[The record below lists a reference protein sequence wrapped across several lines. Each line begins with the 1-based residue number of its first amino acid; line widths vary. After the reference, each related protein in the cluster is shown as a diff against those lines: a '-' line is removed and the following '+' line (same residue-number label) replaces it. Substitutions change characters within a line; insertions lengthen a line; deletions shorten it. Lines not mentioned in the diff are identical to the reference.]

1 MSADPVKELIGEL
14 GTRLLQKEHSDT
26 VFSRG
31 RGSQFEIKPSEFVEI
46 AKNDT
51 PRKIAFVDGGN
62 GILYETPNT
71 MIIINRVYFSIFEGK
86 RRTRPKSNPR
96 IQFFSLVI
104 SSIHTENGK
113 RKIQHDT
120 RLFTYNKDDNHL
132 PLESDLMSQTETS
145 YVMQGDKIN
154 SMGRRF
160 AEWQMASHVVEKEL
174 EPGDMIV
181 MDGSLQT
188 SFKNEAKYAKRLY
201 DTAMDKNVTVCGLAK
216 TSKLVTESG
225 DPLMS
230 RISEIAE
237 DVPFG
242 RWYVKVAEEVSS
254 DDRGFML
261 AAKFHEKSSYVF
273 RFEILRDQFVKME
286 LQEINSILSSLAA
299 NSQDMAMIG
308 YPYGAL
314 DADRFAQVRMDEID
328 MYRRL
333 VIAEMFKN
341 QEWKRLQKYDTG
353 LGAHDTLNEVTS

>member
-1 MSADPVKELIGEL
+1 MSTDPVKELIGEL
-14 GTRLLQKEHSDT
+14 GTRLLQKEHSDI
-26 VFSRG
+26 VFSGG

-62 GILYETPNT
+62 GILYETPNV

-113 RKIQHDT
+113 KKIRHDT
-120 RLFTYNKDDNHL
+120 RLFAYNKDGNHL
-132 PLESDLMSQTETS
+132 PLESDLMSHTETS
-145 YVMQGDKIN
+145 YVVQGDKIN

-160 AEWQMASHVVEKEL
+160 AEWQMALHVVEKEL

-188 SFKNEAKYAKRLY
+188 SFKNEVKYARRLY
-201 DTAMDKNVTVCGLAK
+201 DTAMGKNVTVCGLAK

-230 RISEIAE
+230 RIAEIAE

-261 AAKFHEKSSYVF
+261 AAKFHEKSSYIF
-273 RFEILRDQFVKME
+273 RFEVLRDQFVKME
-286 LQEINSILSSLAA
+286 PHEINSILSSLAA
-299 NSQDMAMIG
+299 NSQDVAMIG

-314 DADRFAQVRMDEID
+314 DADRFAQVRMDEIS

-341 QEWKRLQKYDTG
+341 QEWKRLQKYDTD
-353 LGAHDTLNEVTS
+353 LRAHDTLNEVTS